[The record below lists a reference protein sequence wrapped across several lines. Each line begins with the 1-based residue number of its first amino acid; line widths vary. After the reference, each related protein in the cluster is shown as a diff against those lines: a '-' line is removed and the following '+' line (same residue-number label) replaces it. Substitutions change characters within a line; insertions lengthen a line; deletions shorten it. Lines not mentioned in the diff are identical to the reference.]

1 MKPLQILKIVFTVTV
16 LFTISAVSAQKTY
29 SVQKD
34 NTLKISGTSSL
45 HDWDMTSTTA
55 TGRLVGTFES
65 QSLQSIQSLS
75 VEMQAESLK
84 SGKSGMDK
92 NAYKALK
99 TTQFKTIKFDLISAK
114 KEGNIWTLNGTFQIA
129 GVSKNVS
136 IKAKESVN
144 GSDIV
149 LEGSYDF
156 KLTDYDI
163 TPPTALM
170 GTVKTGD
177 AVKITFKISF
187 K

>member
-1 MKPLQILKIVFTVTV
+1 MKPFQIFKITLTLSVLFLISTVT
-16 LFTISAVSAQKTY
+16 AQKTFI
-29 SVQKD
+29 VQKD

-45 HDWDMTSTTA
+45 HDWDMTSSTA
-55 TGRLVGTFES
+55 TGRMVGTFEN
-65 QSLQSIQSLS
+65 QSLQSIQTLS

-84 SGKSGMDK
+84 SGKNGMDK

-99 TTQFKTIKFDLISAK
+99 TNQFKTIKFDLKSAK
-114 KEGNIWTLNGTFQIA
+114 KEGTTWTLNGTFQIA
-129 GVSKNVS
+129 GVSKNVT

-144 GSDIV
+144 GGDIV

-177 AVKITFKISF
+177 AVKVTFKISF